1 MTTLQISA
9 RAVKRAQRKQRNAES
24 GWCWQLCMIVVF
36 VTACYAVVMS

>member
-9 RAVKRAQRKQRNAES
+9 RAVRAIRKVRHAES
-24 GWCWQLCMIVVF
+24 SQVWQLCMIVVF